1 MPAGDDLPPLAH
13 PVPPPRPAWGMGDDA
28 RPGSGSPRR
37 VGVSVPHLDAVVVVA
52 ALLIWTAVF
61 LVFFAPR

>member
-1 MPAGDDLPPLAH
+1 
-13 PVPPPRPAWGMGDDA
+13 MGDDA

>member
-1 MPAGDDLPPLAH
+1 MPIPTEDRPARSRELP
-13 PVPPPRPAWGMGDDA
+13 PAWGMDGER

-37 VGVSVPHLDAVVVVA
+37 VGFAVSRLDAVLVVA
-52 ALLIWTAVF
+52 GLLIWTAVF